1 MPHRIHIISFDIPF
15 PANYGG
21 VIVVYYH
28 LKKLAEKGVK
38 VILHCFEYGDRSPQS
53 ILLDYCEAVYYYPRS
68 RALYHQFSTVPFIVK
83 TRQNPTLL
91 KRLLA
96 DDYPILMEG
105 LHCAG
110 FINHPALANRL
121 KLLRMHNIEW
131 QYYRNLAQLEKR
143 WLHKLYLYLESQK
156 LRRYEQKNIAY
167 ADQILSLT
175 QLDATYFAQW
185 SDQVQMIGPFHAH
198 EKVTSRLGRGNYI
211 LFHGKLSVEDN
222 EKAAIYLI
230 EKVMPFTDAKLIV
243 AGMNPNPTLQ
253 VIASEQDN
261 VEVIAN
267 PSESE
272 MLELIRAAQVNVLL
286 SFQVAGIKLKLLNAL
301 FLGRHCLVNP
311 TIVEGTALADLC
323 TIAVDPNAF
332 VQKIDLLWSQ
342 DFTTALMDKR
352 KIILQEEYSN
362 EVAARKTIKIVD
374 IGKK

>member
-38 VILHCFEYGDRSPQS
+38 VILHCFEYGDRHPQS

-68 RALYHQFSTVPFIVK
+68 RQLHHQLSTLPFIVK
-83 TRQNPTLL
+83 TRQNPSLL

-131 QYYRNLAQLEKR
+131 QYYRNLAQLEPR

-156 LRRYEQKNIAY
+156 LRHFEQKNITHAN
-167 ADQILSLT
+167 QILSLT
-175 QLDATYFAQW
+175 ALDAAYFGQW
-185 SDQVQMIGPFHAH
+185 SDQVQLIGPFHAH
-198 EKVTSRLGRGNYI
+198 EKVTSRLGRGSYI

-222 EKAAIYLI
+222 EKAALYLI
-230 EKVMPFTDAKLIV
+230 EKVMPFTEAKLIV
-243 AGMNPNPTLQ
+243 AGMNPSTALQ
-253 VIASEQDN
+253 ATAAGQHN
-261 VEVIAN
+261 VELIAN
-267 PSESE
+267 PSEGE
-272 MLELIRAAQVNVLL
+272 MLELVRAAQINVLL

-311 TIVEGTALADLC
+311 TIVEGTELAPLC
-323 TIAVDPNAF
+323 TIATDPSAF
-332 VQKIDLLWSQ
+332 IQKIEMLWSQ
-342 DFTTALMDKR
+342 DFTTELMAKR
-352 KIILQEEYSN
+352 KMVLQEKYSN
-362 EVAARKTIKIVD
+362 EVAAKKTIQILD
-374 IGKK
+374 AGKK